1 MIGARII
8 VNGGKG
14 EPTDCRLACP
24 LREGD
29 HLVMQCGDEKAVF
42 IVDQVLH
49 CPVNLESEAV
59 PSILYVVSKVS
70 RGLVDWKQLGNSIV
84 GLLKG

>member
-1 MIGARII
+1 MK
-8 VNGGKG
+8 GGMG

-24 LREGD
+24 LKEGD
-29 HLVMQCGDEKAVF
+29 HLVMYSGDEKTVF
-42 IVDQVLH
+42 TVDQVLQ
-49 CPVNLESEAV
+49 CPVNVESDAV

-70 RGLVDWKQLGNSIV
+70 RGLVDWKQLGNNIV